1 MMIKLIKTTKYFVIL
16 ILSIF
21 FWGGGCC
28 LGVVFDFQEQFTK
41 YKTSQD
47 KKLQLFQIHYI

>member
-1 MMIKLIKTTKYFVIL
+1 MMIKSKQQSIL
-16 ILSIF
+16 LFEFFLIF
-21 FWGGGCC
+21 FGGGGCC

-47 KKLQLFQIHYI
+47 KKLQLFQTHYI